1 MDPRTERMLAERR
14 AAQASPQGRRLVR
27 SASGWVSGYWRTV
40 CAIVTIV
47 IFAILV
53 GHYLLVT
60 LPARDR
66 DRQLVAQREMG
77 QQRAVQDLAGGA
89 ALETCLA
96 DADAAYATSWDA
108 SCGAI
113 KRAAQ
118 CALPADR
125 AQPLE
130 TARRQARETCVKAH
144 AARPQ

>member
-14 AAQASPQGRRLVR
+14 AAPTSPPGRRLAR
-27 SASGWVSGYWRTV
+27 GAAGWVSGYWRTV

-66 DRQLVAQREMG
+66 DRQLVVQRDMG
-77 QQRAVQDLAGGA
+77 QQQAAQELTSGA

-96 DADAAYATSWDA
+96 EADATYESNWDA
-108 SCGAI
+108 SCGAL
-113 KRAAQ
+113 KRAAR

-130 TARRQARETCVKAH
+130 TARRQTREACVKAH